1 MKTISIIIMC
11 LFLASCSPAY
21 QYDKADKILLTTAI
35 VAQVADAVTTSQ
47 ALDRGA
53 VEANPIYGDNPSDA
67 TLILSK
73 VAVVGVLIW
82 AGSRMK
88 PTPRK
93 WVYGFVTALGAGAA
107 IHNSQVNK

>member
-1 MKTISIIIMC
+1 MKTISIVIIC
-11 LFLASCSPAY
+11 FLLTSCSPAY
-21 QYDKADKILLTTAI
+21 KYDKADKILLTTAI

-53 VEANPIYGDNPSDA
+53 VEVNPIYGDNPSDA

-82 AGSRMK
+82 AGSKMK

-93 WVYGFVTALGAGAA
+93 WVFGIATALGGGAA